1 MLIDAVIK
9 WNEVEDRKCYPFCL
23 TAIANINRLDLRAN
37 VTIFVGENGAGKST
51 LLEALAVAMGCSA
64 EGGSRNFR
72 FSTMDTHT
80 SLHNYLRIAKDSK
93 PIRDVFFYRAET
105 YYNFASEMKKLDAE
119 PSFDPQIRNAYG
131 GKELHELSHG
141 QSVIQLFR
149 HRFRSNG
156 VYIMDEPEAALSP
169 RKQLEV
175 IVHVQRLAAAGAQFV
190 IATHSPIL
198 MAIPGAKVYEVQD
211 DGLAETDYDSLDQVA
226 IYKRVLNDPTRFV
239 QSLTADETPSP
250 SHRP

>member
-1 MLIDAVIK
+1 MLIDAAIK
-9 WNEVEDRKCYPFCL
+9 WAEVEDRECYPFCL
-23 TAIANINRLDLRAN
+23 NAIAMTERLDLRAS

-51 LLEALAVAMGCSA
+51 FLEALAMALGCNA

-80 SLHNYLRIAKDSK
+80 SLHDYLRIAKDSK

-119 PSFDPQIRNAYG
+119 PSFDPEIKHAYG
-131 GKELHELSHG
+131 GKELHQLSHG

-169 RKQLEV
+169 GRQLEV
-175 IVHVQRLAAAGAQFV
+175 IVHVQRLAAAGAQFI

-198 MAIPGAKVYEVQD
+198 MAIPGAKIYEVRD
-211 DGLAETDYDSLDQVA
+211 DGLSEADYDSLDQVA
-226 IYKRVLNDPTRFV
+226 IYKRMLNDRKRFV
-239 QSLTADETPSP
+239 QSLIADETS
-250 SHRP
+250 SSSQSS